1 MQSLLYVNVTRAAYL
16 HIGVFTIRKYALF
29 TACLPHRASDQVA
42 KFISFNNRNH
52 LSIQWSQ
59 HEQQSRKASSH
70 ELFLT
75 WYRSMVMLMM
85 RKMLA
90 DREKWLNPST
100 QGTK

>member
-1 MQSLLYVNVTRAAYL
+1 MPYLLHVCRIGPVT
-16 HIGVFTIRKYALF
+16 KW
-29 TACLPHRASDQVA
+29 
-42 KFISFNNRNH
+42 RNLSH
-52 LSIQWSQ
+52 SIISIQWSQ
-59 HEQQSRKASSH
+59 LEQQSRKASSH
-70 ELFLT
+70 ELCLT